1 MDGTKKTPLVSR
13 QEAKKIALSNLH
25 KKDIFLTVRRSINTN
40 NISIIFS
47 GGSALVQFFVISRS
61 SYVTDPPSP
70 QSIFS

>member
-47 GGSALVQFFVISRS
+47 VGGGSALVQFFVISRS
-61 SYVTDPPSP
+61 S
-70 QSIFS
+70 